1 MIVTGESG
9 VSSFGNTVYFLS
21 LFSVLKKKVTEE
33 NLRGMRENMD
43 ENDLEDFDKFVE
55 RHWKKNKENVLI
67 TSGETMDTVKKRGR
81 KPKNQE

>member
-1 MIVTGESG
+1 
-9 VSSFGNTVYFLS
+9 
-21 LFSVLKKKVTEE
+21 
-33 NLRGMRENMD
+33 MD